1 MHELI
6 RLSAREAVARLKSR
20 EISPLELIDA
30 AEARIHAVEP
40 AVNALPTRCF
50 ERARAFAARLPWPED
65 PHPGHLYG
73 LPVAI
78 KDLHEVAGVR
88 CTWASKAFADHVSQR
103 SDYSVERLEARGA
116 AIVAKAATPEF
127 GAGAQ
132 TFSDLFGTTTNPW
145 NTALTPGG
153 SSGGSA
159 VAVATGEVWLADGSD
174 LGGSLRIPAA
184 FTGVVGLRPSPGRV
198 AFGPRALP
206 FDTLSVQGPIGRDV
220 ADVALMLDAQSGLD
234 PRDPLSLP
242 SLWESN
248 GPDESYQSAVAR
260 QLALGRL
267 PSRFAPGRSGGCR
280 VGYSRD
286 LGLCPVDDEVAALCD
301 AAVRQLEKLGAQV
314 ENTAPDFSGAEDCF
328 QVLRAINFA
337 ASVWPRIKDK
347 TDLVKPEVI
356 WNAEKGLKHTGPEI
370 ADARRAQGLIYNRV
384 AAFFERHD
392 FLALPCTPT
401 PPFDHRL
408 RYLEEIQGRKFDT
421 YISWLV
427 LTFAI
432 TITGTPAISLPVG
445 FTKAGLPVGLQ
456 IVARP
461 RGEAELLGLSALLES
476 ALGLSHLL
484 PMDPKQPS

>member
-1 MHELI
+1 M
-6 RLSAREAVARLKSR
+6 
-20 EISPLELIDA
+20 
-30 AEARIHAVEP
+30 
-40 AVNALPTRCF
+40 
-50 ERARAFAARLPWPED
+50 
-65 PHPGHLYG
+65 
-73 LPVAI
+73 
-78 KDLHEVAGVR
+78 
-88 CTWASKAFADHVSQR
+88 
-103 SDYSVERLEARGA
+103 
-116 AIVAKAATPEF
+116 
-127 GAGAQ
+127 
-132 TFSDLFGTTTNPW
+132 
-145 NTALTPGG
+145 
-153 SSGGSA
+153 
-159 VAVATGEVWLADGSD
+159 AVATGEVWLADGSD

-314 ENTAPDFSGAEDCF
+314 ENAAPDFSGAEDCF

>member
-1 MHELI
+1 MDELI
-6 RLSAREAVARLKSR
+6 RLTASEAVARLKSR
-20 EISPLELIDA
+20 EISPHELIDA
-30 AEARIHAVEP
+30 SEARMHQVEP

-50 ERARAFAARLPWPED
+50 ERARAAVDRLQWPET
-65 PHPGHLYG
+65 PPPGYLYG

-88 CTWASKAFADHVSQR
+88 CTWASRAFADHISQR
-103 SDYSVERLEARGA
+103 SDYSVERLEAQGA

-206 FDTLSVQGPIGRDV
+206 FDTLSVQGPIGRTV
-220 ADVALMLDAQSGLD
+220 GDVALMLDAQTGLD
-234 PRDPLSLP
+234 ARDPLSLP
-242 SLWESN
+242 A
-248 GPDESYQSAVAR
+248 PDESYQSAVAR

-267 PSRFAPGRSGGCR
+267 PSRFAPSRSGGCR
-280 VGYSRD
+280 IGYSRD
-286 LGLCPVDDEVAALCD
+286 LGLCPVDDEVAALCE
-301 AAVRQLEKLGAQV
+301 AALRQLEKLGAHV
-314 ENTAPDFSGAEDCF
+314 EPTAPDFSNAEDCF

-337 ASVWPRIKDK
+337 ASVWPRIQGKQEM
-347 TDLVKPEVI
+347 VKPEVI

-370 ADARRAQGLIYNRV
+370 ADARRLQGQIYNRV
-384 AAFFERHD
+384 SAFFERHD

-432 TITGTPAISLPVG
+432 TLTGTPAISVPVG
-445 FTKAGLPVGLQ
+445 FTRAGLPVGLQ

-461 RGEAELLGLSALLES
+461 RGEAELLGIAALLES
-476 ALGLSHLL
+476 TLGLSHLL
-484 PMDPKQPS
+484 PINPKQPT